1 MLSLY
6 TILLAVHN
14 INRWLVLL
22 SGLWAVVQSLAGQ
35 GGSRPFTPAERR
47 PIAMFM
53 GTLHLQ
59 LLLGLLLFALMG
71 MQKIPVFANAG
82 RTSFQWEHLGM
93 GLLAAVFGTLAS
105 TQSRKAATE
114 QGKYR
119 AALIW
124 SGLALLMVLLAT
136 PWFRPFFPAFSR

>member
-1 MLSLY
+1 MSLY
-6 TILLAVHN
+6 VILLTLHN
-14 INRWLVLL
+14 LNRWLVLL

-35 GGSRPFTPAERR
+35 NGNRPFTPAERR
-47 PIAMFM
+47 PISMFM

-59 LLLGLLLFALMG
+59 LLLGLLLFAFAG
-71 MQKIPVFANAG
+71 MQKIPLFADG
-82 RTSFQWEHLGM
+82 RSSFKWEHLGL

-119 AALIW
+119 AALLW
-124 SGLALLMVLLAT
+124 SGLAFLLVLLAT
-136 PWFRPFFPAFSR
+136 PWFRPLFRFFS